1 MKQNKRQIF
10 GNMQKVKAL
19 IITALIIILNTSV
32 ALAIEDMPVKKDG
45 MLTLEDCVSIA
56 INHSPNIKK
65 YEYNLEVAKSNVG
78 IARSNYFPTLGAG
91 AGIYQDYNSN
101 KNYDGSSNRE
111 LPSVDVYL
119 SQLIWNFGKTSAL
132 IRMEKFYQLAA
143 EYQFMDSI
151 CNTIYDVKTKYYNAL
166 KAQAIRDIEY
176 NNTLICIK
184 NYWRAKQFYESGK
197 KPKIDFVNAEVCLT
211 DAKMRLTDAQTA
223 YDVAMADLAN
233 SLYIAFAPDFKIKKL
248 KTFNFYDIYTP
259 KVLYDKSK
267 YTKEDKI
274 PETLQDKNIKNKAYR
289 KKIEKNT
296 VSEIVTSEL
305 LELPFSMD
313 KAFDLAYKNSPD
325 LWVLDATLDAMKQS
339 LLYIK
344 REYYP
349 DITGSVGYGFNNTRT
364 LSNNNLNMAVNMTTA
379 INFKQLKHEID
390 RANAQV
396 NLAGN
401 DIDLFKQNLYFEVKK
416 CFLNVNKGEQQVIN
430 VQEKVEEAL
439 ENYQL
444 ADERYDKLQN
454 DYIALQQAR
463 NNYNEAKI
471 LYVNTLYDYNMSL
484 ANLEIAMHYHL
495 DDLHHKAQHALQ
507 YHYREIFDKLE
518 SALHCEYID
527 KEEKEHNK

>member
-1 MKQNKRQIF
+1 
-10 GNMQKVKAL
+10 MQKIRAL
-19 IITALIIILNTSV
+19 ILIALLMWYGTSV
-32 ALAIEDMPVKKDG
+32 AAIEDTYPVKKG
-45 MLTLEDCVSIA
+45 EMLTLEDCVGIA

-65 YEYNLEVAKSNVG
+65 YEYNLEVARSNVG
-78 IARSNYFPTLGAG
+78 IAKANYFPTLGAG

-101 KNYDGSSNRE
+101 KDYDGSSNRN
-111 LPSVDVYL
+111 LPSVDVYIN
-119 SQLIWNFGKTSAL
+119 QLIWNFGKTSAL
-132 IRMEKFYQLAA
+132 IKMEKFYQLAA

-197 KPKIDFVNAEVCLT
+197 KPKIDFVNAEVFLT
-211 DAKMRLTDAQTA
+211 EAKMRLTDAQMA

-233 SLYIAFAPDFKIKKL
+233 SLYIAFSPDFRIKKI
-248 KTFNFYDIYTP
+248 KTFNFHDIYTP
-259 KVLYDKSK
+259 KELYDKSK
-267 YTKEDKI
+267 YTKENKI
-274 PETLQDKNIKNKAYR
+274 PETLQDKNIKNIAYR
-289 KKIEKNT
+289 TRIEKNN

-305 LELPFSMD
+305 LELPFSVD
-313 KAFDLAYKNSPD
+313 SAYNLAYKNSPD
-325 LWVLDATLDAMKQS
+325 LWVLDATLEAMKQS

-364 LSNNNLNMAVNMTTA
+364 LANNNLNMAVNMTTA

-390 RANAQV
+390 RGKAQV
-396 NLAGN
+396 ELAEN
-401 DIDLFKQNLYFEVKK
+401 DIDLFKQNLYFEVKR
-416 CFLNVNKGEQQVIN
+416 CFINVNKGEQQVIN

-444 ADERYDKLQN
+444 ADERYEKMEN

-507 YHYREIFDKLE
+507 YHYREIFDQLE

-527 KEEKEHNK
+527 KEENHPKH

>member
-1 MKQNKRQIF
+1 
-10 GNMQKVKAL
+10 MQKIKAILL
-19 IITALIIILNTSV
+19 ILILFCWNTSSV
-32 ALAIEDMPVKKDG
+32 SAIEESPVKKDQ
-45 MLTLEDCVSIA
+45 MLTLEDCVGIA

-78 IARSNYFPTLGAG
+78 IAKSNYFPTLGAG

-101 KNYDGSSNRE
+101 KNYDGSSNRN

-166 KAQAIRDIEY
+166 KAQGIRDIEY

-184 NYWRAKQFYESGK
+184 NYWRAKKFYESGK

-211 DAKMRLTDAQTA
+211 EAKMRLTDAQTA

-233 SLYIAFAPDFKIKKL
+233 SLYIAFAPDFKIKKI

-259 KVLYDKSK
+259 QELYDKSK
-267 YTKEDKI
+267 YTKENKL
-274 PETLQDKNIKNKAYR
+274 PETLQDKNIKNIAYR
-289 KKIEKNT
+289 TRIEKNT

-349 DITGSVGYGFNNTRT
+349 DITGNIGYGFKNTRT
-364 LSNNNLNMAVNMTTA
+364 LSNNNLNMAVKMTSA

-390 RANAQV
+390 RAKAEV
-396 NLAGN
+396 NLASN
-401 DIDLFKQNLYFEVKK
+401 DIDLFKQDLYFEVKK

-430 VQEKVEEAL
+430 VQSKVEEAL
-439 ENYQL
+439 ENYKL
-444 ADERYDKLQN
+444 ADERYDKLQI
-454 DYIALQQAR
+454 DYLTLQQAR
-463 NNYNEAKI
+463 TDYNNAKI

-495 DDLHHKAQHALQ
+495 DDLHHKARHALQ
-507 YHYREIFDKLE
+507 YHYQEIFDELE
-518 SALHCEYID
+518 SVLHCEYID
-527 KEEKEHNK
+527 KEEGHKHK